1 MITSAIC
8 TSLWRDLRRLTSGS
22 TSGTG
27 FARLIRYRYGPMSSE
42 VGSAGR
48 SGVNETASELDL
60 AARRYEKWAAGDRIR
75 LVVGL
80 LLLGFG
86 LFLAA
91 AAQNTIGGAEADVV
105 SWFNRLPDRTIGMVV
120 GGGQLIVVGVP
131 LAVWVLLLW
140 RRQFRLWGMQILAM
154 NVASW
159 TLTFIESRFA
169 DRLGVIEDA
178 QTISRGWV
186 ADASFPTS
194 SAIAASAA
202 FVTVSA
208 PWLSQRWRRA
218 TWSTLIVLVLLRIVG
233 SGEPPL
239 DIVVAVA
246 MGLVVGSLVLLIFG
260 SPQPTTHATELV
272 AALRAGGI
280 DPSELALLPSASSTP
295 RYRLRVA
302 DQNRELFVKIRTPN
316 DRSGDLLDRL
326 WRAVRL
332 RSSEV
337 ERPFSSL
344 KRRIEH
350 EAFAA
355 SVAASAGVNAPAT
368 VGLGETTSGSVFLA
382 SSRIVGAPMA
392 ECDNDRITTAVLDGL
407 WSQIADLRRARL
419 AHRNLTLTNVLL
431 SADDSVWI
439 LDFDRAE
446 VSAND
451 RDLDR
456 DVAELL
462 VSLAAKVGVLAT
474 VNSAAEILGDE
485 AVARTLPQLQPLA
498 LPPEIRSLAK
508 HNKGLLDDLST
519 AVRDRTGAEEVEL
532 ERLQRVNPRTILM
545 IVAGSLAFYSLLPQL
560 ANVDETV
567 EALKDAS
574 LWWIPA
580 ILAAS
585 FATYVFATVSA
596 LGAYSLDLPV
606 LATFRSQV
614 ASSFTALVA
623 PANAGGMALGVR
635 FLQKAGFATPAAS
648 SAVGLNALGSIVV
661 HVVLLFAFVSWTGQ
675 TGVGSFDLPDTSTAL
690 VFIAIVLAVCGLLLL
705 IAPVRRRVVGPVIR
719 ILKSAGGHLS
729 SVFTSPARVL
739 ALFGGSM
746 LITFAYAATLG
757 FSVEAFGGGLS
768 VPEICT
774 AFMVAVTIA
783 TIAPTPGG
791 LGALEATMIAALA
804 GFGMDHGP
812 AVGAV
817 LTFRL
822 ATFWLPILPG
832 WYTFI
837 WMQRNGEL

>member
-1 MITSAIC
+1 MGEGTV
-8 TSLWRDLRRLTSGS
+8 LTSRS
-22 TSGTG
+22 NVDQK
-27 FARLIRYRYGPMSSE
+27 AR
-42 VGSAGR
+42 
-48 SGVNETASELDL
+48 ELDL
-60 AARRYEKWAAGDRIR
+60 AAHRYERWAAGDRVR

-80 LLLGFG
+80 VLLAFG

-91 AAQNTIGGAEADVV
+91 VAQNTIGGAEADVIA
-105 SWFNRLPDRTIGMVV
+105 WFNRLPDRTIGLIV
-120 GGGQLIVVGVP
+120 GSGQLIVVVVP
-131 LAVWVLLLW
+131 LAVTVLLLW
-140 RRQFRLWGMQILAM
+140 RRQFRLWGMQFLAT

-159 TLTFIESRFA
+159 TLTLIESRYA
-169 DRLGVIEDA
+169 DRLGVIDDTTA
-178 QTISRGWV
+178 ISRGWF
-186 ADASFPTS
+186 AGAGFPTS

-202 FVTVSA
+202 FVTVAA
-208 PWLSQRWRRA
+208 PWLSHRWRRA

-239 DIVVAVA
+239 DILVAVA
-246 MGLVVGSLVLLIFG
+246 MGLVVGSLVLLVFG
-260 SPQPTTHATELV
+260 SPQPTAHATELL
-272 AALRAGGI
+272 AALRTRGI
-280 DPSELALLPSASSTP
+280 EPTEIARIDTDGSTP
-295 RYRLRVA
+295 RYELGAADRNDGLVA
-302 DQNRELFVKIRTPN
+302 KLRTPN

-344 KRRIEH
+344 KRRVEH
-350 EAFAA
+350 EAFATT
-355 SVAASAGVNAPAT
+355 VAASAGTNVPT
-368 VGLGETTSGSVFLA
+368 VVGLGETASGSVFLA
-382 SSRIVGAPMA
+382 SSRIAGISIDD
-392 ECDNDRITTAVLDGL
+392 CDSDRITALVLDDL
-407 WSQIADLRRARL
+407 WSQVAELRTVRL
-419 AHRNLTLTNVLL
+419 AHRNLGLSNVLL
-431 SADDSVWI
+431 DGDDTPWI
-439 LDFDRAE
+439 VDFDRAE
-446 VSAND
+446 VSADD

-462 VSLAAKVGVLAT
+462 VSLAVKIGVAAT
-474 VNSAAEILGDE
+474 VSSAVETLGAD
-485 AVARTLPQLQPLA
+485 AVARALPQLQPLA
-498 LPPEIRSLAK
+498 LPPEIRLLAK
-508 HNKGLLDDLST
+508 HQKGVLDELSA
-519 AVRDRTGAEEVEL
+519 AVRDQTGAEEVEL
-532 ERLQRVNPRTILM
+532 ERLERISPRTILM

-567 EALKDAS
+567 DALQDAN
-574 LWWIPA
+574 LWWLPA
-580 ILAAS
+580 IVAGS

-596 LGAYSLDLPV
+596 LGAYSLNLSV

-635 FLQKAGFATPAAS
+635 FLQKAGFTTPAAS
-648 SAVGLNALGSIVV
+648 SAVGLNAIGSIVV

-675 TGVGSFDLPDTSTAL
+675 TGVGDFNLPDTSTAL
-690 VFIAIVLAVCGLLLL
+690 AVLAAVLVLCSLLLL
-705 IAPVRRRVVGPVIR
+705 IAPIRRRVLSPLIR
-719 ILKSAGGHLS
+719 ILKSASGQFG
-729 SVFTSPARVL
+729 SVFTSPLRVL
-739 ALFGGSM
+739 ALFGGSA
-746 LITFAYAATLG
+746 LISFAYAATLG

-768 VPEICT
+768 LPEICT

-832 WYTFI
+832 WYTFA

>member
-1 MITSAIC
+1 M
-8 TSLWRDLRRLTSGS
+8 
-22 TSGTG
+22 
-27 FARLIRYRYGPMSSE
+27 
-42 VGSAGR
+42 
-48 SGVNETASELDL
+48 DL
-60 AARRYEKWAAGDRIR
+60 AARRYERWAADDRMR

-80 LLLGFG
+80 VVLSVG

-91 AAQNTIGGAEADVV
+91 LAQNTIGGVEADLV
-105 SWFNRLPDRTIGMVV
+105 SWFNRLPDQTIGLVV
-120 GGGQLIVVGVP
+120 GAGQLIVVVVP

-140 RRQFRLWGMQILAM
+140 RRQFRLWGMQVLAM

-159 TLTFIESRFA
+159 TLTLIESRYA
-169 DRLGVIEDA
+169 DRLGVIEDTN
-178 QTISRGWV
+178 TISRGWV
-186 ADASFPTS
+186 ADAGFPS
-194 SAIAASAA
+194 SSVIAASAA

-218 TWSTLIVLVLLRIVG
+218 TWSTLIVLVLLRIVA

-239 DIVVAVA
+239 DIMVAVA
-246 MGLVVGSLVLLIFG
+246 MGMVVGSLTLLVFG
-260 SPQPTTHATELV
+260 SPRPTPHATELL
-272 AALRAGGI
+272 AALRARGMNPTRI
-280 DPSELALLPSASSTP
+280 ERVDTDSSTP
-295 RYRLRVA
+295 RYQLSA
-302 DQNRELFVKIRTPN
+302 QGESRELIVKLRTPQ
-316 DRSGDLLDRL
+316 DRSSDLLDRL
-326 WRAVRL
+326 WAAVRL

-337 ERPFSSL
+337 ERPYSSL
-344 KRRIEH
+344 KRRVEH
-350 EAFAA
+350 EALATTVA
-355 SVAASAGVNAPAT
+355 SSAGADVPT
-368 VGLGETTSGSVFLA
+368 ILGLGDTESGTVYLV
-382 SSRIVGAPMA
+382 SSRVDGTPLDA
-392 ECDNDRITTAVLDGL
+392 CDNDLITPAVLTSL
-407 WSQIADLRRARL
+407 WSQILDLRGARL
-419 AHRNLTLTNVLL
+419 AHRNLALTNVLIGGDK
-431 SADDSVWI
+431 SARI

-446 VSAND
+446 VSAGD
-451 RDLDR
+451 RDLNR

-462 VSLAAKVGVLAT
+462 VSLSTKIGVPSTVTSAVETLGSDVVAA
-474 VNSAAEILGDE
+474 
-485 AVARTLPQLQPLA
+485 TLPQLQPLA
-498 LPPEIRSLAK
+498 LPPEIRSLAQRHK
-508 HNKGLLDDLST
+508 SLLDELSV
-519 AVRDRTGAEEVEL
+519 AVRDQTGAEEVEL
-532 ERLQRVNPRTILM
+532 EQLQRVRPKTILM

-567 EALKDAS
+567 DALGDAN
-574 LWWIPA
+574 LWWLPA
-580 ILAAS
+580 IIAGSA
-585 FATYVFATVSA
+585 ATYVFATMSA

-606 LATFRSQV
+606 LATFRSQL

-705 IAPVRRRVVGPVIR
+705 IAPVRRRVIGPIIK
-719 ILKSAGGHLS
+719 ILRSAGGHLG
-729 SVFTSPARVL
+729 SVFTSPIRVL
-739 ALFGGSM
+739 ALFGGSA

-768 VPEICT
+768 IPEICT

-817 LTFRL
+817 LTFRV

-832 WYTFI
+832 WYTFA

>member
-1 MITSAIC
+1 MGEDFVSAN
-8 TSLWRDLRRLTSGS
+8 
-22 TSGTG
+22 
-27 FARLIRYRYGPMSSE
+27 
-42 VGSAGR
+42 V
-48 SGVNETASELDL
+48 SGVDETAAQLDL

-80 LLLGFG
+80 LLLSIG

-91 AAQNTIGGAEADVV
+91 VAQNTIGGAEADLVA
-105 SWFNRLPDRTIGMVV
+105 WFNRIPDRTIGLVV
-120 GGGQLIVVGVP
+120 GTGQLLVIVVP
-131 LAVWVLLLW
+131 LAVWALLLS
-140 RRQFRLWGMQILAM
+140 RRHFRLWGMQVLAM

-159 TLTFIESRFA
+159 TLTLIESRYA
-169 DRLGVIEDA
+169 DRLGVIED
-178 QTISRGWV
+178 THGISRGWV
-186 ADASFPTS
+186 ADAGFPTS

-218 TWSTLIVLVLLRIVG
+218 TWSTLIVLVLLRIVA

-239 DIVVAVA
+239 DILVAVA
-246 MGLVVGSLVLLIFG
+246 MGMVVGSFTLLVFG
-260 SPQPTTHATELV
+260 SPRPTSHATELL
-272 AALRAGGI
+272 AALRAHGMR
-280 DPSELALLPSASSTP
+280 PTELERLDTDGTTP
-295 RYRLRVA
+295 RYLLAAAGERSALIA
-302 DQNRELFVKIRTPN
+302 KLRTPN
-316 DRSGDLLDRL
+316 DRSSDLLDRL
-326 WRAVRL
+326 WAAVRL

-344 KRRIEH
+344 KRRVEH
-350 EAFAA
+350 EAFATT
-355 SVAASAGVNAPAT
+355 VAASTGANVP
-368 VGLGETTSGSVFLA
+368 VIRGLGATESGTVYLISSRVDGTPLDECDTERLTRSVLA
-382 SSRIVGAPMA
+382 S
-392 ECDNDRITTAVLDGL
+392 L
-407 WSQIADLRRARL
+407 WSQILDLRSARL
-419 AHRNLTLTNVLL
+419 AHRNLAMTNVMV
-431 SADDSVWI
+431 DSDETAWI
-439 LDFDRAE
+439 IDFDRAE
-446 VSAND
+446 VAASD
-451 RDLDR
+451 RDMDR

-462 VSLAAKVGVLAT
+462 VGLSAKIGVTET
-474 VNSAAEILGDE
+474 VDSAVEILGSDV
-485 AVARTLPQLQPLA
+485 VAATLPQLQPLA
-498 LPPEIRSLAK
+498 LPPEIRALAK
-508 HNKGLLDDLST
+508 RRKGLLDELGSV
-519 AVRDRTGAEEVEL
+519 VRDRTGAEAVEF
-532 ERLQRVNPRTILM
+532 EQLQRIRPRTILM

-567 EALKDAS
+567 DALGNAN
-574 LWWIPA
+574 LWWLPA
-580 ILAAS
+580 IIAAS
-585 FATYVFATVSA
+585 VATYVFATVSA

-606 LATFRSQV
+606 LATFRSQL

-635 FLQKAGFATPAAS
+635 FLQKAGFTTPAAS

-690 VFIAIVLAVCGLLLL
+690 AVIAVVLALCGLLLL
-705 IAPVRRRVVGPVIR
+705 IAPIRHRVIGPALK
-719 ILKSAGGHLS
+719 ILKSAGTHLS
-729 SVFTSPARVL
+729 SVFNSPLRVL
-739 ALFGGSM
+739 ALFGGSA
-746 LITFAYAATLG
+746 LISFAYAATLG

-768 VPEICT
+768 IPEICT

-817 LTFRL
+817 LTFRV

-832 WYTFI
+832 WYTFA